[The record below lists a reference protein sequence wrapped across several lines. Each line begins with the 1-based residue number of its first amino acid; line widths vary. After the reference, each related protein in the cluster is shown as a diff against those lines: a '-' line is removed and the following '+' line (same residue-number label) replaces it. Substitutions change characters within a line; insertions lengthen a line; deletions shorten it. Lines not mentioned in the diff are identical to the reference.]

1 MYVWYV
7 PLLLPPYYFH
17 PDFNGCSRSVFFR
30 SRLRISPISPFLL
43 TASEQALKGR
53 FKKPIFRPDFNGVY
67 GCGFFRSRL
76 RFSGYRTKLKLV
88 NPILFLSQWVNS
100 KLKVPI
106 HEHSK
111 NNLNAS
117 SKRRTISVAYFLFI
131 HYLIWSVMVSNANL
145 GFHFSDAIKFQLG
158 CSDKYDILS
167 GQNAKIRKKLVTEN
181 RTTRPNIKWVRII
194 PC

>member
-1 MYVWYV
+1 MTFCLVKMQKLERNV
-7 PLLLPPYYFH
+7 SLKTEQQ
-17 PDFNGCSRSVFFR
+17 G
-30 SRLRISPISPFLL
+30 PISNEWVIPCSYFAYKVWLKPKLL
-43 TASEQALKGR
+43 SNEILW
-53 FKKPIFRPDFNGVY
+53 FDF
-67 GCGFFRSRL
+67 
-76 RFSGYRTKLKLV
+76 
-88 NPILFLSQWVNS
+88 FLSQWVNS

-111 NNLNAS
+111 NNLNSS
-117 SKRRTISVAYFLFI
+117 SKRRSISVVYFLFI

-167 GQNAKIRKKLVTEN
+167 GQNAKIRKKCVTEN

-194 PC
+194 PCSYFAY